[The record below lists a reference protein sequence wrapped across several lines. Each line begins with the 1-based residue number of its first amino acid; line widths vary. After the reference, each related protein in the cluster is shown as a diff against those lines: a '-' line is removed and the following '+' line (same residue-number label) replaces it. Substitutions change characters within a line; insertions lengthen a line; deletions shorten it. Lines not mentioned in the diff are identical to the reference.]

1 MLFKLLIHKYFTD
14 KSLFFRDLTEF
25 LAKSLILRDRIW
37 DGGIEATVIIILMG
51 VAGSGK
57 STIGNLLSQR
67 LGWNFAD
74 ADNFHSPTNIEKMRS
89 GIPLTDSDREPW
101 LNTLRLQLEQWSE
114 SGTNGIL
121 ACSALKQSY
130 RDHLRVSDDVR
141 FVYLKGDK
149 NLLQERLRGRR
160 EHYMKDSMLASQFAT
175 LEEPVDAVILDVS
188 PPPAEIVEEI
198 VAVLGLSR

>member
-1 MLFKLLIHKYFTD
+1 LG
-14 KSLFFRDLTEF
+14 
-25 LAKSLILRDRIW
+25 
-37 DGGIEATVIIILMG
+37 GGIEATVIVILMG

-57 STIGNLLSQR
+57 STIGNLLCER
-67 LGWNFAD
+67 LGWKFAD
-74 ADNFHSPTNIEKMRS
+74 ADNFHSPGNIEKMRS
-89 GIPLTDSDREPW
+89 GIPLTDFDREPW
-101 LNTLRLQLEQWSE
+101 LNLLRWQLAEWSN

-130 RDHLRVSDDVR
+130 RDHLRVSEEVH
-141 FVYLKGDK
+141 FVYLKGDQK
-149 NLLQERLRGRR
+149 LLQQRLRERR

-175 LEEPVDAVILDVS
+175 LEEPADAVILDIS